1 MFVWVKRVILALV
14 VIFLI
19 AQFIRP
25 SRTNPPVDPTLE
37 INASQSVGPAIHLIL
52 ARSCNDCHSDL
63 TVWPWYSSVAPTS
76 WLLSYD
82 VNKGR
87 SAMNLS
93 RWGAYSVEK
102 RNDLVKEICKEV
114 SDGEMPGSAYTLLH
128 PGARLTDADVQ
139 TVCRWTQVGPG
150 ASSRSD

>member
-1 MFVWVKRVILALV
+1 MFVWVKRVIVALV
-14 VIFLI
+14 VLFMI

-37 INASQSVGPAIHLIL
+37 INGSQSISPAIQLIL
-52 ARSCNDCHSDL
+52 ARSCNDCHSDR

-114 SDGEMPGSAYTLLH
+114 SEGEMPGSGYTLLH
-128 PGARLTDADVQ
+128 PVARLTDADVQ
-139 TVCRWTQVGPG
+139 TVCRWTQGGPG
-150 ASSRSD
+150 APRRID

>member
-1 MFVWVKRVILALV
+1 MSICVKRVILALV
-14 VIFLI
+14 VLFMI

-25 SRTNPPVDPTLE
+25 SRTNPPVDPALA
-37 INASQSVGPAIHLIL
+37 INASQTVGPAIHSIF

-63 TVWPWYSSVAPTS
+63 TIWPWYSSVAPTS

-82 VNKGR
+82 VKKGR

-93 RWGAYSVEK
+93 RWGAYPVEK
-102 RNDLVKEICKEV
+102 RNDLVKEICTEM
-114 SDGEMPGSAYTLLH
+114 SDGEMPGRAYTILH
-128 PGARLTDADVQ
+128 PVARLTDADVQ
-139 TVCRWTQVGPG
+139 TVCRWTHAGLG